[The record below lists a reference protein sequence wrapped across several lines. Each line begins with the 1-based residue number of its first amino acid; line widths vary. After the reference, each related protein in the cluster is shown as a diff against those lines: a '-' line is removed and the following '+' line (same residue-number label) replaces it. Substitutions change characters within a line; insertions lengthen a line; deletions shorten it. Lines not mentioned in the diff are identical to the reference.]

1 MPPTVSEAIGAA
13 VPPPVVDA
21 PVDVDSEDFTVHLH
35 VEDVGVA
42 IVEERSFLATP
53 LTLDESCEM
62 DKERVDVLEG
72 IAFWQFATDFGV
84 IGGLCQAGVADGRF
98 IRRHLL
104 LRRTRKD
111 EVVEVFRRPQTLVGL
126 EEVKRVDGVA
136 GASERGQAGEATDH
150 VDRHSRCATQNG
162 FDHFHATKLGAECL
176 PVVMAELVERID
188 RIKTIY

>member
-1 MPPTVSEAIGAA
+1 MAGPLPFVG
-13 VPPPVVDA
+13 VPE
-21 PVDVDSEDFTVHLH
+21 DVNSGVHLH
-35 VEDVGVA
+35 VEDVGIAV
-42 IVEERSFLATP
+42 VEQSAALAAP

-111 EVVEVFRRPQTLVGL
+111 EVVEVARHTQTLVGL
-126 EEVKRVDGVA
+126 EEVMRVDGVA
-136 GASERGQAGEATDH
+136 GDSERGQTGEATDD

-162 FDHFHATKLGAECL
+162 FDHFHAAKLGADCL

-188 RIKTIY
+188 GIKTIY